1 MAMEPPSQ
9 REGRPPEPAGPAWS
23 TLVGLLNILAGAAVL
38 WLVWWV
44 LSHFARTLT
53 LLGLAGVLA
62 FLLEPAVSFLERG
75 MRSRALAALL
85 LYLAFVALLALGVV
99 YLAGPIKEQAQELF
113 WAVPRYRE
121 QVAQAVPLLQTY
133 IENLQRFLAQYGVSL
148 EPQDLAGQFLQ
159 RVAGSTNRILA
170 GVTAVI
176 TGVGTTLANALLVLV
191 ISIYL
196 VVDGGGL
203 NRQMLSYLPSR
214 YRSPVRRAQ
223 AVALRVF
230 GGYLRGQLLLGLIIG
245 LAVGTGMSLLGIPYP
260 ALLGVIAGVME
271 LLPIVGAVLGAI
283 PAILVA
289 LFQPW
294 PAVLYVTL
302 FFIVVQQVEGNLLV
316 PRITGQAVGLHPLA
330 TLLALLAG
338 YEVAGVIGAILA
350 VPVVAVAQALL
361 REFHPPEDGG
371 EDPPGRAGR
380 RRPRRP
386 GRSPRPSGNPTA
398 EAGSG
403 AGRHGAAP
411 PAGDPRDGDRQDITG
426 TTGRAPNPGESPGCQ
441 GAPAGSTGSPAS
453 QPPARVRG
461 PRITITRRPA

>member
-1 MAMEPPSQ
+1 MATEPPKQPAS
-9 REGRPPEPAGPAWS
+9 PPAGPPGPAGPAWS
-23 TLVGLLNILAGAAVL
+23 TLVGLLNILAGAGVL
-38 WLVWWV
+38 WLAWWV
-44 LSHFARTLT
+44 LSHFGRTLT

-113 WAVPRYRE
+113 WSVPRYRQ
-121 QVAQAVPLLQTY
+121 QVAEAVPVLQKYMELLR
-133 IENLQRFLAQYGVSL
+133 EFLARYGVSV

-170 GVTAVI
+170 GLTAVV
-176 TGVGTTLANALLVLV
+176 TGIGTTLANAVLVLV

-196 VVDGGGL
+196 VVDGSGL
-203 NRQMLSYLPSR
+203 NRQMLGYLPAR
-214 YRSPVRRAQ
+214 YRRPVRRAQ

-245 LAVGTGMSLLGIPYP
+245 VVVGIGLSLLGIPYP

-338 YEVAGVIGAILA
+338 YEVAGILGAILA
-350 VPVVAVAQALL
+350 VPVAAVAQALL
-361 REFHPPEDGG
+361 REFNPPDPDPG
-371 EDPPGRAGR
+371 EPGAGDNR

-386 GRSPRPSGNPTA
+386 SRAPRPVGAQPPDPSGNGDRNPGGEPHGPA
-398 EAGSG
+398 G
-403 AGRHGAAP
+403 AGPSGPLP
-411 PAGDPRDGDRQDITG
+411 PERCEQEPAREGQDP
-426 TTGRAPNPGESPGCQ
+426 P
-441 GAPAGSTGSPAS
+441 
-453 QPPARVRG
+453 PPARG
-461 PRITITRRPA
+461 PRVVITRRPA

>member
-1 MAMEPPSQ
+1 MATEPPKQ
-9 REGRPPEPAGPAWS
+9 PALPPAGAPGPAGPAWS
-23 TLVGLLNILAGAAVL
+23 TLVGLLNILAGAGVL

-44 LSHFARTLT
+44 LSHFGRTLA

-113 WAVPRYRE
+113 WSVPRYRQ
-121 QVAQAVPLLQTY
+121 QVAEAVPILQNYMELLR
-133 IENLQRFLAQYGVSL
+133 EFLARYGVSV

-170 GVTAVI
+170 GVTALV
-176 TGVGTTLANALLVLV
+176 TGIGTTLANAVLVLV

-196 VVDGGGL
+196 VVDGSGL
-203 NRQMLSYLPSR
+203 NRQMLGYLPAR
-214 YRSPVRRAQ
+214 YRRPVRRAQ
-223 AVALRVF
+223 SVALRVF

-245 LAVGTGMSLLGIPYP
+245 LVVGIGMSLLGIPYP

-338 YEVAGVIGAILA
+338 YEVAGVLGAILA
-350 VPVVAVAQALL
+350 VPVAAVAQALL
-361 REFHPPEDGG
+361 REFNPPDPDPGEPGG
-371 EDPPGRAGR
+371 GGNRGK
-380 RRPRRP
+380 PRRP
-386 GRSPRPSGNPTA
+386 SRAPRPVGAQAPAPPGDA
-398 EAGSG
+398 EDPGREANEPAGAGSPG
-403 AGRHGAAP
+403 PLP
-411 PAGDPRDGDRQDITG
+411 PERREQEPAREGQDP
-426 TTGRAPNPGESPGCQ
+426 P
-441 GAPAGSTGSPAS
+441 
-453 QPPARVRG
+453 PPARG
-461 PRITITRRPA
+461 PRVVITRRPA